1 MPPPS
6 FMPPSALSPLAHAA
20 EDVDRILAEAKNRP
34 TALAIASLTNGKQD
48 AGFPEGPPHPEDRPE
63 LRLAPLRYLED
74 LCNGRDRVPREEEDE
89 KVVRSFTQRRSS
101 SNQWM
106 RSGS

>member
-1 MPPPS
+1 MLPPS
-6 FMPPSALSPLAHAA
+6 FIPSSALAPLAHAA

-34 TALAIASLTNGKQD
+34 TALAIASSTNGKQD

-63 LRLAPLRYLED
+63 LRLAPLRYLEG
-74 LCNGRDRVPREEEDE
+74 LCNGRDRVPREAEDE
-89 KVVRSFTQRRSS
+89 KVVRSFTRRKSS
-101 SNQWM
+101 PKRWM